1 MNRPG
6 TPPLPR
12 RLSAPAAQGAAPVP
26 GQAAVRSLVL
36 DNGLKII
43 VWPDHSIPSVALHNW
58 VRVGSRNEVAGLT
71 GLAHFFE
78 HMMFNGTSHRAQGEF
93 DRLMEAQGGSNNA
106 YTSQDVTVYQ
116 DWFPRSALELVFE
129 LESDRIANLAF
140 NPEVV
145 ENERKVVYSERR
157 LRVDDSNAA
166 LLDEQ
171 VQATAFHVH
180 PYRIPTIGWPDDIK
194 AWTLADLQNF
204 YRTYYAPN
212 NCTLIVVGAV
222 EAEEAFALAQR
233 TFGAIPRGRT
243 PPPVTTHEPEQHGER
258 RLVLERPGQN
268 PLLQLAYHAISAT
281 DAREPALNILQT
293 ILVGGDA
300 SRLHRALVEEQRLA
314 VAIGGGWSE
323 GFDPNV
329 FVLQATLAEGGELAV
344 LQAALDAQ
352 LARVAQEGVTE
363 AELRRAKNMVAA
375 DFWRGVSTIDGKAL
389 LLGEYVVMHGDHR
402 LLFSAPETYE
412 RVTRAQVQE
421 VARAVFDPQRR
432 TVGML
437 QPLYDAQLEPD
448 EHNEA
453 EPA

>member
-1 MNRPG
+1 MANEELRG
-6 TPPLPR
+6 LKWSEGARAVGSPLR
-12 RLSAPAAQGAAPVP
+12 SFADAVAHVRTMRLA
-26 GQAAVRSLVL
+26 
-36 DNGLKII
+36 NGLEVV
-43 VWPDHSIPSVALHNW
+43 VWPDHNIPNVALHNW
-58 VRVGSRNEVAGLT
+58 VRVGSRNEGTGRT

-93 DRLMEAQGGSNNA
+93 DRLMESQGGSNNA

-140 NPEVV
+140 DTEVV

-157 LRVDDSNAA
+157 LRVEDSNAA

-171 VQATAFHVH
+171 VQATAFRVH
-180 PYRIPTIGWPDDIK
+180 PYRIPTIGWPADIQS
-194 AWTLADLQNF
+194 WTMADLTHF

-212 NCTLIVVGAV
+212 NCTLILVGDL
-222 EAEEAFALAQR
+222 EADEAFKLAQQC
-233 TFGAIPRGRT
+233 FGAIPRGEA
-243 PPPVTTHEPEQHGER
+243 PPPVQTLEPEQQGER
-258 RLVLERPGQN
+258 RVVLERPGQN
-268 PLLQLAYHAISAT
+268 PLLQIAYHAISAA
-281 DAREPALNILQT
+281 DPREPALNILQT

-300 SRLHRALVEEQRLA
+300 SRLHRSLVEEQRLA

-329 FVLQATLAEGGELAV
+329 FILQATLAEGGELEA
-344 LQAALDAQ
+344 LQTALDAQ
-352 LARVAQEGVTE
+352 LAGLLTGGVTD

-375 DFWRGVSTIDGKAL
+375 DFWRGVSTIDGKAR
-389 LLGEYVVMHGDHR
+389 LLGEYAVMHGDHR

-412 RVTRAQVQE
+412 RITREQVQQ
-421 VARAVFDPQRR
+421 VARAVFDPERR

-437 QPLYDAQLEPD
+437 RPL
-448 EHNEA
+448 
-453 EPA
+453 

>member
-1 MNRPG
+1 
-6 TPPLPR
+6 
-12 RLSAPAAQGAAPVP
+12 
-26 GQAAVRSLVL
+26 
-36 DNGLKII
+36 
-43 VWPDHSIPSVALHNW
+43 
-58 VRVGSRNEVAGLT
+58 
-71 GLAHFFE
+71 
-78 HMMFNGTSHRAQGEF
+78 
-93 DRLMEAQGGSNNA
+93 
-106 YTSQDVTVYQ
+106 
-116 DWFPRSALELVFE
+116 
-129 LESDRIANLAF
+129 
-140 NPEVV
+140 
-145 ENERKVVYSERR
+145 
-157 LRVDDSNAA
+157 
-166 LLDEQ
+166 
-171 VQATAFHVH
+171 VH

-212 NCTLIVVGAV
+212 NCTLIIVGAV

-375 DFWRGVSTIDGKAL
+375 DFWRGVSTIDGKAR